1 MHKGPAMASDISNNI
16 ASWSTT
22 DASNQPD
29 NTDVL
34 GPNILA
40 ENLRAIQSAIRA
52 DSAASN
58 SIASASTT
66 DLSTLREG
74 VITVTGVTT
83 ITAFGTVAAGVRKWI
98 VFSGALTLTHNA
110 TSLIL
115 PGAANITTAAG
126 DACCML
132 SLGSGNWRCLAYS
145 RASGTALVTGGASFQ
160 APDGS
165 LGAPSYTYTNETTLG
180 WYRYG
185 SARFAATSSAAST
198 EPPILVNLGS
208 GLGAGDSALLV
219 ENRTSIGTNGGLI
232 RAENP
237 SAASSSPNNM
247 LTLENKR
254 SGDNCA
260 GAMLSI
266 RGAAPGDANLAIGV
280 TSNTAGSADAEFK
293 VTMAGAVSS
302 DGGTAMTTPADYAEM
317 FEWEDGNPGN
327 EDRVGF
333 SVALVGEKIKIAE
346 AGEDPIGVVSGNP
359 AVLADSGET
368 RWVDKYLRD
377 EFNRQIVDVNGRRV
391 LNPDYDES
399 HVYVPRSCRPEWSPV
414 GLVGKLRLRKG
425 QQVAST
431 WRKMRDISESV
442 EEWLVK

>member
-1 MHKGPAMASDISNNI
+1 MASDISNNI

-83 ITAFGTVAAGVRKWI
+83 ITAFGTVASGVRKWI

-145 RASGTALVTGGASFQ
+145 RSSGTALVTGGASFQ

-208 GLGAGDSALLV
+208 GLGAGVSAFLV

-254 SGDNCA
+254 SGDNCP

-266 RGAAPGDANLAIGV
+266 RGAAPGDANAGILV
-280 TSNTAGSADAEFK
+280 VSNTAGAADAEFK

-317 FEWEDGNPGN
+317 FEWADGNPDN
-327 EDRVGF
+327 EDRVGY
-333 SVALVGEKIKIAE
+333 SVVLVGEKIRI
-346 AGEDPIGVVSGNP
+346 AGESDQPIGVISGNP

-368 RWVDKYLRD
+368 RWVEKYLRD
-377 EFNRQIVDVNGRRV
+377 EFNRPVVDDKGVRV
-391 LNPDYDES
+391 LNPIYDPE
-399 HVYVPRSCRPEWSPV
+399 HAYIPRQQRQEWSPV

-425 QQVAST
+425 QPVAAS
-431 WRKMRDISESV
+431 WLKMRDISESV

>member
-1 MHKGPAMASDISNNI
+1 MASDISNNI

-74 VITVTGVTT
+74 VITVTGTTT
-83 ITAFGTVAAGVRKWI
+83 ITAFGAVAAGVKKWL
-98 VFSGALTLTHNA
+98 VFSSALTLTHNG

-115 PGAANITTAAG
+115 PGAANISTAAG

-165 LGAPSYTYTNETTLG
+165 LSAPSYSYTNEATLG

-185 SARFAATSSAAST
+185 SGQFAATSSAAST

-208 GLGAGDSALLV
+208 GFGAGTSMFKV
-219 ENRTSIGTNGGLI
+219 ENRTAIGTNGGLM

-266 RGAAPGDANLAIGV
+266 RGAAPGDANAGILV
-280 TSNTAGSADAEFK
+280 VSNTAGSADAEFK

-317 FEWEDGNPGN
+317 FEWEDGNPDN

-346 AGEDPIGVVSGNP
+346 AGDDPIGIVSGNP

-377 EFNRQIVDVNGRRV
+377 EFNRQIVGVNGRRV
-391 LNPDYDES
+391 LNPGYDES

-425 QQVAST
+425 QQVAAT
-431 WRKMRDISESV
+431 WRKMRDISDSV